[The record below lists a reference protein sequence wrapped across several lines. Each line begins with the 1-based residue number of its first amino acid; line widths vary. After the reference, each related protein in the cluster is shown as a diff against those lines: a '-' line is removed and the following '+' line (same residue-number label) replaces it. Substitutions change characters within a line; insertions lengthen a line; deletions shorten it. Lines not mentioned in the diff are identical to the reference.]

1 MKRYQVGVL
10 MEVAAVAMQA
20 ISAQQQVAVQMLK
33 QTAEA
38 QAQILQVLASAT
50 MGTNLDI
57 SV

>member
-1 MKRYQVGVL
+1 

>member
-1 MKRYQVGVL
+1 MKRYYPEVF

-20 ISAQQQVAVQMLK
+20 ISAQQQVAVQILK

-38 QAQILQVLASAT
+38 EQAILQVIASAT
-50 MGTNLDI
+50 LGNNLDI